1 MKKVLS
7 MMAAAIMC
15 AFMLVSCG
23 VSSSYQNEM
32 LALND
37 AAIKHDANGMLSN
50 AKVILNGQDKAT
62 ANDLITASYCAYQAI
77 VQINEEGGQMNIEE
91 ALDFC
96 KKIVSANEKGK
107 SLDPQFYEEQNQKL
121 KTIIGSS
128 IDEYTALVKNDWIP
142 KYENI
147 LAGNTTVNDGS
158 EEGNAEAE
166 DEGDDE
172 EYSDDEEE

>member
-1 MKKVLS
+1 M
-7 MMAAAIMC
+7 
-15 AFMLVSCG
+15 
-23 VSSSYQNEM
+23 
-32 LALND
+32 
-37 AAIKHDANGMLSN
+37 
-50 AKVILNGQDKAT
+50 
-62 ANDLITASYCAYQAI
+62 
-77 VQINEEGGQMNIEE
+77 
-91 ALDFC
+91 
-96 KKIVSANEKGK
+96 
-107 SLDPQFYEEQNQKL
+107 DPQFYEEQNQKL